1 MFGRDSY
8 LRKRLSTSGNQH
20 ALFCLEKTGICRKS
34 LNRISMFSRDSYLRK
49 CLSAIGNGEIK
60 VLTGILGCGKST
72 LLELLRSSLLGQGI
86 SRDQIILL
94 PLDRPGNAMYR
105 NPIEL
110 SRLVHE
116 RFQKTGG
123 RHFVL
128 IDEIR
133 YCESVRNPYLPDGEK
148 VTFADTLNGFLHMPQ
163 TEVFVTCSGPD
174 MLPLNLPTS
183 LRGRCCHIPVE
194 PLSLREYSEARGA
207 DPEYSLREYL
217 LYGGLPGIAACSSA
231 EENQQF
237 LSEHLGKICRM
248 AVRDNR
254 LRESMLLQDILS
266 WIAAAGGAPLSSAG
280 LAGLLLRERGRRAN
294 GNTVGSYLRALQDSL
309 LIRSSARYDIRR
321 RRHVGSPFAYFF
333 ADTGLLCAASG
344 FAAPQYGHLIET
356 AVYGELIR
364 RGYEVS
370 AGILYDRKDSPYE
383 TGLVVRHIDE
393 QAYITVRCGT
403 GPVNGSGRKMAQ
415 LCRIPDSFPKIVIE
429 RDVFR
434 SFTDELGIRHIS
446 PEDFLM
452 DEHSVFS

>member
-94 PLDRPGNAMYR
+94 PLDRPENAMYR

-110 SRLVHE
+110 SRLVHG
-116 RFQKTGG
+116 RCQDGG
-123 RHFVL
+123 QRHFVL
-128 IDEIR
+128 IDEIDC
-133 YCESVRNPYLPDGEK
+133 CESVPNPYLPDGEM

-183 LRGRCCHIPVE
+183 LSGRCCQIPVE
-194 PLSLREYSEARGA
+194 PLSLREYSEARGT
-207 DPEYSLREYL
+207 DPENSLRDTSFMA
-217 LYGGLPGIAACSSA
+217 GSRASPPAALQKKRGHSSG
-231 EENQQF
+231 
-237 LSEHLGKICRM
+237 SISG
-248 AVRDNR
+248 
-254 LRESMLLQDILS
+254 ILS

-309 LIRSSARYDIRR
+309 LIRSSARYDIRGR
-321 RRHVGSPFAYFF
+321 RQVGSPFSYFF

>member
-1 MFGRDSY
+1 
-8 LRKRLSTSGNQH
+8 
-20 ALFCLEKTGICRKS
+20 
-34 LNRISMFSRDSYLRK
+34 MFSRDSYLRK

-72 LLELLRSSLLGQGI
+72 LLEILRRSLLGQGI

-94 PLDRPGNAMYR
+94 PLDRPENALYR

-116 RFQKTGG
+116 LFQKTGG

-133 YCESVRNPYLPDGEK
+133 YCESVPNTYLPDGEM

-207 DPEYSLREYL
+207 DPEYSLMEYL

-231 EENQQF
+231 EEKQQF
-237 LSEHLGKICRM
+237 LCEHLGKICRM

-294 GNTVGSYLRALQDSL
+294 GNTVGSYLRSLQDSL

>member
-1 MFGRDSY
+1 
-8 LRKRLSTSGNQH
+8 
-20 ALFCLEKTGICRKS
+20 
-34 LNRISMFSRDSYLRK
+34 
-49 CLSAIGNGEIK
+49 
-60 VLTGILGCGKST
+60 
-72 LLELLRSSLLGQGI
+72 
-86 SRDQIILL
+86 
-94 PLDRPGNAMYR
+94 
-105 NPIEL
+105 
-110 SRLVHE
+110 
-116 RFQKTGG
+116 
-123 RHFVL
+123 
-128 IDEIR
+128 
-133 YCESVRNPYLPDGEK
+133 
-148 VTFADTLNGFLHMPQ
+148 
-163 TEVFVTCSGPD
+163 
-174 MLPLNLPTS
+174 
-183 LRGRCCHIPVE
+183 
-194 PLSLREYSEARGA
+194 
-207 DPEYSLREYL
+207 
-217 LYGGLPGIAACSSA
+217 
-231 EENQQF
+231 
-237 LSEHLGKICRM
+237 M

-344 FAAPQYGHLIET
+344 FAAPQYGRLIET
-356 AVYGELIR
+356 AVYCELIR

-383 TGLVVRHIDE
+383 TGLAVRHIDE

-403 GPVNGSGRKMAQ
+403 DQENGSGRKMA
-415 LCRIPDSFPKIVIE
+415 LLSKIPDSFPKIVIE

-452 DEHSVFS
+452 DERSEFS

>member
-183 LRGRCCHIPVE
+183 LRGRCCQIPVE

-231 EENQQF
+231 EEKQQF
-237 LSEHLGKICRM
+237 LCEHLGKICRM

>member
-1 MFGRDSY
+1 
-8 LRKRLSTSGNQH
+8 
-20 ALFCLEKTGICRKS
+20 
-34 LNRISMFSRDSYLRK
+34 MFSRDSYLRK

-94 PLDRPGNAMYR
+94 PLDRPENAMYR

-110 SRLVHE
+110 SRLVHG
-116 RFQKTGG
+116 RCQDGG
-123 RHFVL
+123 QRHFVL
-128 IDEIR
+128 IDEIDC
-133 YCESVRNPYLPDGEK
+133 CESVPNPYLPDGEM
-148 VTFADTLNGFLHMPQ
+148 VTFADTLNGFLHMP
-163 TEVFVTCSGPD
+163 

-207 DPEYSLREYL
+207 DPEYSLMEYL
-217 LYGGLPGIAACSSA
+217 LYGGLPGIAACSSP
-231 EENQQF
+231 EEKRSF
-237 LSEHLGKICRM
+237 LREHLGKICRM
-248 AVRDNR
+248 AVRDSC
-254 LRESMLLQDILS
+254 LRDSMLLQDIIS
-266 WIAAAGGAPLSSAG
+266 GIASAGSAPLSAAG
-280 LAGLLLRERGRRAN
+280 LAGLLLRERGRRTN

-309 LIRSSARYDIRR
+309 LIRRSARYDIRGR
-321 RRHVGSPFAYFF
+321 RQVGSPFSYFF

-344 FAAPQYGHLIET
+344 FAAPQYGRLIET
-356 AVYGELIR
+356 AVYCELIR

-383 TGLVVRHIDE
+383 TGLAVRHIDE

-403 GPVNGSGRKMAQ
+403 DQENGSGRKMA
-415 LCRIPDSFPKIVIE
+415 LLSKIPDSFPKIVIE

-446 PEDFLM
+446 PEDFL
-452 DEHSVFS
+452 ESRRKLLAF